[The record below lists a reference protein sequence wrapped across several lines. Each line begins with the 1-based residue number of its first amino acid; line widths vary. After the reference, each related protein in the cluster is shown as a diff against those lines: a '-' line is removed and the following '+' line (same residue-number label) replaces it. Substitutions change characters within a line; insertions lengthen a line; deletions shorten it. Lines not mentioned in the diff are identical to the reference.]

1 MNLTQLNEKL
11 SKVKILVMDV
21 DGTLT
26 DSAMYYSPEGDML
39 KRFST
44 RDGMGIT
51 LLHKNG
57 IKTAI
62 ITSENSPIVSARAK
76 KLQIEHVFLGCRNKT
91 EAFKELGESLGITCD
106 EMAYMG
112 DDVNDYHVLQL
123 AGTSACPS
131 DATTAIRDICDYICT
146 TKGGNGAV
154 REFCE
159 LILKA
164 QNKPIILNENW

>member
-1 MNLTQLNEKL
+1 MNLAQLNEKL
-11 SKVKILVMDV
+11 LKVKILVMDV

-26 DSAMYYSPEGDML
+26 DSAMFYSPEGDAL

-62 ITSENSPIVSARAK
+62 ITGENSPIVSARAK
-76 KLQIEHVFLGCRNKT
+76 KLQIEHVFLGCRNKVN
-91 EAFKELGESLGITCD
+91 AFMELGETLGLSSS

-112 DDVNDYHVLQL
+112 DDVNDYQVMQT
-123 AGTSACPS
+123 AGITACPC
-131 DATTAIRDICDYICT
+131 DATDVIRDNCDYICK
-146 TKGGNGAV
+146 TKGGYGAV

-159 LILKA
+159 IILNA
-164 QNKPIILNENW
+164 QNKPIILNENC